1 MVPAEMR
8 LTDATTHVD
17 TKTSTLGRPLA
28 VTLSQGLMVSYSIQ
42 PVTVQRA
49 GFAPVPAM
57 YR

>member
-1 MVPAEMR
+1 MQPP
-8 LTDATTHVD
+8 TQTQSP
-17 TKTSTLGRPLA
+17 STLDRPLA
-28 VTLSQGLMVSYSIQ
+28 VTQSQGLMVSYSIQ